1 MSVIG
6 VKKMTKRKTKELKQ
20 LINNINYDS
29 EYRLEISDNLQDFFE
44 LMQLYNSAIREVR
57 TKLETLDEEFH
68 VRYNHNP
75 IHHIE
80 SRLKSPQSIFEKLKR
95 KGYEISVESIRN
107 NLTDIA
113 GIRVICNYIE
123 DIYTISE
130 LLLQQDDITLIR
142 KRDYIANPK
151 ENGYRSL
158 HLVIEIP
165 IFLSDRKELVPVEI
179 QIRTIAMDCWASLEH
194 QLMYKSAKS
203 LPDYLR
209 VQLKECADS
218 IADID
223 LKMQNIF
230 KQL

>member
-1 MSVIG
+1 
-6 VKKMTKRKTKELKQ
+6 
-20 LINNINYDS
+20 
-29 EYRLEISDNLQDFFE
+29 
-44 LMQLYNSAIREVR
+44 MQLYNSAIREVR

-107 NLTDIA
+107 NLADIA

-158 HLVIEIP
+158 HLVIEVP

>member
-1 MSVIG
+1 
-6 VKKMTKRKTKELKQ
+6 MTRKRIKENTY
-20 LINNINYDS
+20 LINNINNIDTPG
-29 EYRLEISDNLQDFFE
+29 YRLEMPEILQDFLE
-44 LMQLYNSAIREVR
+44 LRQLYNAAIREVR
-57 TKLETLDEEFH
+57 AKLETLDEEFH
-68 VRYNHNP
+68 VRYNYNP

-80 SRLKSPQSIFEKLKR
+80 SRLKTPQSIVEKLKR
-95 KGYEISVESIRN
+95 KGYEVSIESMRK
-107 NLTDIA
+107 NLTDVA
-113 GIRVICNYIE
+113 GIRVICNYID
-123 DIYTISE
+123 DIYTIAE
-130 LLLQQDDITLIR
+130 LLLRQDDITLIR
-142 KRDYIANPK
+142 KRDYIAKPK

-158 HLVIEIP
+158 HLVIEVP

>member
-1 MSVIG
+1 
-6 VKKMTKRKTKELKQ
+6 MTKRKTKELKQ
-20 LINNINYDS
+20 LINTINYDS

-107 NLTDIA
+107 NLADIA

-158 HLVIEIP
+158 HLVIEVP